1 MATNNIVGDFE
12 FVAAT
17 KRYIKRK
24 SAIQVGLGIR
34 NTIRDSVIRTK
45 LNAASGAVK
54 VCSFVCKANLSFSL
68 REFSSSCWIF
78 AKIKLCVIEGPGL
91 QSFHPIIN
99 CSNLLKNIKMQE
111 AIRYS
116 PCIAEAL
123 ATTESR

>member
-34 NTIRDSVIRTK
+34 NAIRDSVIRTK

-54 VCSFVCKANLSFSL
+54 VVLLFVK
-68 REFSSSCWIF
+68 
-78 AKIKLCVIEGPGL
+78 
-91 QSFHPIIN
+91 PI
-99 CSNLLKNIKMQE
+99 
-111 AIRYS
+111 
-116 PCIAEAL
+116 
-123 ATTESR
+123 